1 MSTTICF
8 ANNKG
13 GVGKTT
19 LTMNLGGA
27 LSDLGKKTLLVDL
40 DAQAN
45 LSSVFSDPKR
55 SSAPTISDLIYEDLE
70 ISAAIQT
77 TKLQNLAI
85 IPASAQLQDMDSR
98 LAGDDDAQFF
108 LSEELEVIRENYD
121 FILIDCPPNLGKATR
136 MALVAADCV
145 VIPIQCQ
152 DWAVKGCQQL
162 LSYIKRVQQRA
173 NPGLKLLGIV
183 INRYNSRRKM
193 ETLYH
198 NMLRRTFNS
207 QLFET
212 AFGDHVPY
220 VEATTAK
227 LPISQYR
234 PNSPQAKACR
244 QFTQEVIDRVQ
255 E

>member
-45 LSSVFSDPKR
+45 LSSVFADPSR
-55 SSAPTISDLIYEDLE
+55 SSSPTISDLIYEDLE

-77 TKLQNLAI
+77 TKLRNLAI

-108 LSEELEVIRENYD
+108 
-121 FILIDCPPNLGKATR
+121 
-136 MALVAADCV
+136 
-145 VIPIQCQ
+145 
-152 DWAVKGCQQL
+152 
-162 LSYIKRVQQRA
+162 
-173 NPGLKLLGIV
+173 
-183 INRYNSRRKM
+183 SRRNWKPSA
-193 ETLYH
+193 
-198 NMLRRTFNS
+198 RTTS
-207 QLFET
+207 S
-212 AFGDHVPY
+212 Y
-220 VEATTAK
+220 
-227 LPISQYR
+227 
-234 PNSPQAKACR
+234 
-244 QFTQEVIDRVQ
+244 
-255 E
+255 